1 MHSLIVSVR
10 RSLIVF
16 IAILFSP
23 ALLLAQGAMEWAK
36 DGNGYYLV
44 EAGEIVHY
52 TLPANSKTV
61 LISKSQLTP
70 PGQQALQVSK
80 FIFSEDKKKLLIFT
94 NTQKVWRLRTRGDY
108 WLYNFSDNSLK
119 KLGASRPEAS
129 LMFAKFS
136 PDGTKVAYASEYN
149 LYVEDL
155 ATGEIKALT
164 RDGNRKFIN
173 GTFDWV
179 YEEEFFCRD
188 GFRWSPDSKQIA
200 YWQIDARGT
209 KDYLM
214 INNTD
219 SIYPFAVP
227 VEYPVAGEPPSP
239 FKIGVVDINKAQTK
253 WMDIPS
259 DPVWRSYV
267 PRLEWAGNNKELIV
281 QHLNR
286 KQNQS
291 DLLLCDVTT
300 GSSQVIYTEKDS
312 AWIDI
317 LPLWDDDYIWGGW
330 DWINGGKEFIWA
342 SEKDGWRHL
351 YRISRDGKKETL
363 ITKGNYDVMDI
374 ACIDEA
380 GGYVYFMASPE
391 NATQKYLYRTKLDGK
406 GVAERIS
413 PASQPGTHE
422 YSVSPRAR
430 YAWHS
435 FSNYYT
441 PFANELVSLP
451 DHKAVGGASAVEEAL
466 KKADKSK
473 SNITFFKVTT
483 SEGVEMDAWM
493 VKPENFDSAKKYPVV
508 FYVYT
513 EPWGQ
518 NVKDQYGVA
527 HNFLYQGD
535 MARDGY
541 IYISIDNR
549 GTPVPKGRAWRKSV
563 YRKIGIVNIRDQAL
577 AAKEILKWKF
587 IDTSRVGV
595 WGWSG
600 GGSATLNLMFRYPEI
615 YKTGISIAAVG
626 NQLTYDNLYQ
636 ERYMGLP
643 QENRED
649 FVKGSPITY
658 ASGLKGNLLYIHG
671 TGDDNVHFNNSEMLV
686 NELIK
691 HGKQFQYM
699 AYPNRSHSISEGEG
713 TFRHLSTLY
722 TQYLK
727 THCPPGPRSDSGS
740 GESQIKGF

>member
-518 NVKDQYGVA
+518 NVRDQYGVA

-626 NQLTYDNLYQ
+626 NQLTYDNIYQ